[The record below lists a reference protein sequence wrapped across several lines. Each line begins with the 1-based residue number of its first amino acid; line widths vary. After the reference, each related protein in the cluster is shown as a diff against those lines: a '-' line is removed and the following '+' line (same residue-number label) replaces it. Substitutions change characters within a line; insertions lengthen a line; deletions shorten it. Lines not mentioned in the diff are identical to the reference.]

1 MLVVPSLLLPPVTS
15 RACSTQISHD
25 VTSRR
30 PHRLSTGRDELA
42 AGVVVP
48 ALLQVCQVLHL
59 AGLGVAGHCAQVGP
73 VGLVGAASHHIL
85 VPDLHA
91 TGSPEVRDWTMLH
104 IVVFPLAKLCSPS

>member
-1 MLVVPSLLLPPVTS
+1 MADILYLVAGKAATYVQVDWSNTSVESSGMLVVPSLLLPPVTS
-15 RACSTQISHD
+15 RACSTQLSHD

-59 AGLGVAGHCAQVGP
+59 AGLGVAGHCAQVG
-73 VGLVGAASHHIL
+73 
-85 VPDLHA
+85 
-91 TGSPEVRDWTMLH
+91 
-104 IVVFPLAKLCSPS
+104 VF